1 MLSGG
6 GMRGRNV
13 EDVGDLEEKGL
24 LRSEKGALHKVE
36 EEKYEPGLKSK
47 RDQQAFAL
55 LVVLCKSCVE

>member
-1 MLSGG
+1 
-6 GMRGRNV
+6 MRGRNV

-47 RDQQAFAL
+47 RDQQAFGL
-55 LVVLCKSCVE
+55 LVILCTSSLLPN